1 MKSLPLM
8 ILMVKRMKMKDIKF
22 VVRNC
27 ISNTTDILLLLKY
40 YVNIPNSRR
49 TDELWTRNVKTF

>member
-1 MKSLPLM
+1 
-8 ILMVKRMKMKDIKF
+8 MVKRMKMKDIKF